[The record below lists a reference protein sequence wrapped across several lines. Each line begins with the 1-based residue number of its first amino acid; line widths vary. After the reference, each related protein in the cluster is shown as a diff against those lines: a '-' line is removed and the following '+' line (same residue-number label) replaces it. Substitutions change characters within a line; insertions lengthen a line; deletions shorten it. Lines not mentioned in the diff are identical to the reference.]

1 MQQPQSA
8 APYGLWPSPLTPSQ
22 LAQSKRLQDVAWDG
36 ARLVW
41 LEGRSAHGMIVALD
55 AEELSPRDITPDLS
69 VRARV
74 GYGGGDMAAHGGQ
87 VVFSAE
93 GRLHRQ
99 SLTQGPA
106 QPITPAF
113 GAWAAPAISP
123 CGRWVAAVHSSEG
136 VDCLA
141 LVDITGR
148 RWPVLLASGADFYM
162 QPAWHPQGAML
173 AWVEWDHPNMPWD
186 GARLMLARVASSSD
200 GGIYLADTRQVGGG
214 QQIAV
219 QQPCFSPDGGT
230 LAFISDETGWG
241 GLYLLDLATE
251 ERRPL
256 VVAEAELGEP
266 SWVQGV
272 RTYVWSPSG
281 DSLYYCR
288 RALGR
293 VTLWRATMDG
303 DQRQLPGL
311 ETYADLAQ
319 PAVSPDGRLAL
330 LASGPRVTDRLV
342 TYDPATGQHAVVARS
357 SGETI
362 DFQWLSEP
370 KPITW
375 VSTDGES
382 AHGLFYAPAPKLSSS
397 GQPPLIV
404 RVHGGPTS
412 QSDMSFASQVQFF
425 ASRGYAVLDV
435 NYRGST
441 GYGRAYMLALRE
453 QWGLRDVQDTV
464 SGAQHLAAQ
473 GLVDPQRMVIMGG
486 SAGGYTVLQTLI
498 HHPGVFKAGICL
510 YGVSNLF
517 TLASDTH
524 KFEARYLDS
533 MIGPLPETADRYRER
548 SPIFGA
554 ERIKDP
560 IAVFQGD
567 QDQVVPLDQAET
579 VVAALRRSGTPH
591 EYHVFAGEGHGWRK
605 AETVASFYEL
615 VLRFLKQYV
624 LFA

>member
-1 MQQPQSA
+1 
-8 APYGLWPSPLTPSQ
+8 
-22 LAQSKRLQDVAWDG
+22 
-36 ARLVW
+36 
-41 LEGRSAHGMIVALD
+41 
-55 AEELSPRDITPDLS
+55 
-69 VRARV
+69 
-74 GYGGGDMAAHGGQ
+74 
-87 VVFSAE
+87 
-93 GRLHRQ
+93 
-99 SLTQGPA
+99 
-106 QPITPAF
+106 
-113 GAWAAPAISP
+113 
-123 CGRWVAAVHSSEG
+123 
-136 VDCLA
+136 
-141 LVDITGR
+141 
-148 RWPVLLASGADFYM
+148 
-162 QPAWHPQGAML
+162 
-173 AWVEWDHPNMPWD
+173 
-186 GARLMLARVASSSD
+186 
-200 GGIYLADTRQVGGG
+200 
-214 QQIAV
+214 
-219 QQPCFSPDGGT
+219 
-230 LAFISDETGWG
+230 
-241 GLYLLDLATE
+241 
-251 ERRPL
+251 
-256 VVAEAELGEP
+256 
-266 SWVQGV
+266 
-272 RTYVWSPSG
+272 
-281 DSLYYCR
+281 
-288 RALGR
+288 
-293 VTLWRATMDG
+293 MDG